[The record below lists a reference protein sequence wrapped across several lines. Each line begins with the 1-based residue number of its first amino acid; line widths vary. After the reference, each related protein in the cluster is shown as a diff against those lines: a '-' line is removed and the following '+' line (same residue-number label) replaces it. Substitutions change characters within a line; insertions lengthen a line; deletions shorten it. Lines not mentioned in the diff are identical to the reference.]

1 MSHSKGD
8 LCGLFVL
15 GKGDV
20 FNKAA
25 TTVSSYRLG
34 VLEHIFSM
42 FRSAPP
48 RNIRTRG
55 RSQVIFMGGLVS
67 ALLALVLLLLAYLPW

>member
-1 MSHSKGD
+1 
-8 LCGLFVL
+8 
-15 GKGDV
+15 
-20 FNKAA
+20 
-25 TTVSSYRLG
+25 
-34 VLEHIFSM
+34 M

-67 ALLALVLLLLAYLPW
+67 ALLALVLLLMAYLPW